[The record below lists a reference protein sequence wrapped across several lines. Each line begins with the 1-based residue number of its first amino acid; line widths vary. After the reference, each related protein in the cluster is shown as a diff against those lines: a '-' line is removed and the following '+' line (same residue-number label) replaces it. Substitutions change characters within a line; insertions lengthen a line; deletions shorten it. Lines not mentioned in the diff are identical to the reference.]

1 MSALPDYQ
9 SFMRGIERGDQL
21 LGYYNVGR
29 RSKKWWKRVFAY
41 LLEVSVLNV
50 YILQK
55 SSNTGEKEHDYLNF
69 RLDLAVELVG
79 TSRRSQGRRPRT
91 CWYQQ
96 EISGLSTSNF

>member
-1 MSALPDYQ
+1 
-9 SFMRGIERGDQL
+9 MRGIERGDQL

-55 SSNTGEKEHDYLNF
+55 SSNTGEKEQDYLNF
-69 RLDLAVELVG
+69 RLDLAVELVS

-91 CWYQQ
+91 CGYQQ
-96 EISGLSTSNF
+96 EISG